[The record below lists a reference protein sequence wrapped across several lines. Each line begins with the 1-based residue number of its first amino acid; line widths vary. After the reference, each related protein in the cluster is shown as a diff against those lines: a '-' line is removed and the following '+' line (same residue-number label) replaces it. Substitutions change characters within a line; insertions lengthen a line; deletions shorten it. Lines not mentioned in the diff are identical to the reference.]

1 MSTALNLTGQRFGR
15 LVVLSRNY
23 EKQYE
28 IYKRSGTQNAYWNCQ
43 CDCGSLTVV
52 SRRCLTNKKRPTIS
66 CGCYQNEVIHKQK
79 NTKEI
84 QWIHEGDIT
93 KGITNRGDEFI
104 IDSEDFEK
112 VKDYCWYMHKSGYI
126 VAHSRDG
133 KNSVIRL
140 NRLIMGASDDVLVD
154 HADWNKKDNRKSNL
168 RIATKSQNNINI
180 NRKSNNTSGYT
191 GVRLTK
197 NGKYTASI
205 SFDGKR
211 YHLGTFG
218 NFESAVKARHEAEK
232 QYHGKWS
239 GENNKRD
246 YEKIMGVS

>member
-1 MSTALNLTGQRFGR
+1 MSYAKDLTGQKFGR
-15 LVVLSRNY
+15 LIVVSRNY
-23 EKQYE
+23 EEQRERLKNGHVN
-28 IYKRSGTQNAYWNCQ
+28 KAYWNCR
-43 CDCGSLTVV
+43 CECGNMTVV
-52 SRRCLTNKKRPTIS
+52 CSSNLKNKKNPTLS
-66 CGCYQNEVIHKQK
+66 CGCYQKEVIHRQK

-84 QWIHEGDIT
+84 QWICDGNVT

-104 IDSEDFEK
+104 IDSEDFQK
-112 VKDYCWYMHKSGYI
+112 VKDYCWYIHKSGYV
-126 VAHSRDG
+126 VANSRDG
-133 KNSVIRL
+133 TNRAIRL
-140 NRLIMGASDDVLVD
+140 NRLIMDASDDVLVD

-180 NRKSNNTSGYT
+180 KRKSNNTSGYP

-205 SFDGKR
+205 SLNGTR
-211 YHLGTFG
+211 YHLGTFS

-232 QYHGKWS
+232 KYHGKWS